1 MCCRD
6 KRCAKYLAKR
16 RSSGSG
22 VCVQTAALHI
32 ATIRRMFDTILRLRS
47 VDALFA
53 YINIIKTLGKYFLR
67 KANQT
72 HCCCKSGLRSS
83 KCAVIRHGPNTS
95 PSDLSSIWLIWP
107 SRPQMIFYVSR
118 LMSKWII
125 MLYKLV
131 GCMPHVFEEQY
142 CEKMST
148 LNFVCNK
155 FFFKKKTIYAENKQ
169 WDVSYGENTK

>member
-1 MCCRD
+1 MRADC
-6 KRCAKYLAKR
+6 
-16 RSSGSG
+16 SSAHRHHKEN
-22 VCVQTAALHI
+22 VWYDITI
-32 ATIRRMFDTILRLRS
+32 TIRWCAI
-47 VDALFA
+47 A

-155 FFFKKKTIYAENKQ
+155 FFLKKKTIYAENKQ